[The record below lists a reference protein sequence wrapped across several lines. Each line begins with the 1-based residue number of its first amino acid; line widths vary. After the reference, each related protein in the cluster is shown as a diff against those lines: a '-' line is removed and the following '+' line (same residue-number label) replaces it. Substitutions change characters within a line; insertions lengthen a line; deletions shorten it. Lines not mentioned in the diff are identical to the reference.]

1 MATKKTFKELYNEE
15 LNKPTAAQQF
25 IKKVSEL
32 THRSEAT
39 IRKWLSGT
47 QYPDELTRVII
58 ADKFNVDADFLFPR
72 KEEQV

>member
-1 MATKKTFKELYNEE
+1 MAAKKTFKEIYNDE
-15 LNKPTAAQQF
+15 LRKPTAAQRF
-25 IKKVSEL
+25 IKEVSEL

-58 ADKFNVDADFLFPR
+58 ADKFNLDADYLFPR